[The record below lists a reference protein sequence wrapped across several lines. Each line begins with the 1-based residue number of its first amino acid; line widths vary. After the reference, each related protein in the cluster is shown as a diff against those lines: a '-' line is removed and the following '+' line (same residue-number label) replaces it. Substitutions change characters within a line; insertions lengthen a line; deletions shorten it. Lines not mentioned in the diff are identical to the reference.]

1 MCESVLYQ
9 NYLFITYIVT
19 SKPNLISVAAGL
31 VHIVFLLKFR
41 FCITCNTVRR
51 IVTKDSIE
59 VSNEMYEFEVIKV
72 KKPSERDW
80 AFPRRVPK
88 N

>member
-1 MCESVLYQ
+1 
-9 NYLFITYIVT
+9 
-19 SKPNLISVAAGL
+19 
-31 VHIVFLLKFR
+31 
-41 FCITCNTVRR
+41 
-51 IVTKDSIE
+51 
-59 VSNEMYEFEVIKV
+59 MYEFGVIKV